1 MEFLTSS
8 FESIYTLLI
17 GTILPFLCVLTVIVF
32 VHEMG
37 HFLVARW
44 CGVKVD
50 AFSVGFGR
58 EIAGFTDS
66 KGTRWKIGWLPL
78 GGYVKFAGDM
88 SAASTP
94 DRGALEEMSA
104 ADQANSFHRKSL
116 AQRAAVVAAGP
127 IANFLLSISIFAFIV
142 MVIGRVVTL
151 PMVDDIKPGS
161 AAADAGFQ
169 VGDVVK
175 SIDGEKIEDFS
186 DLQRIVAVSS
196 GSSLK
201 FVVERK
207 GSEVS
212 LDATPKYQEVDDG
225 FGNKVNRALLGIS
238 RKRRNDA
245 VAEKYGPVRAVG
257 YGVEQTWFIASSTL
271 KYLYGVVAG
280 REDAS
285 QLGGPIRIAEMS
297 GQVATY
303 GFIAL
308 MNFAALLSVSIGL
321 INLFP
326 IPMLDG
332 GHLLYYGIEAV
343 LGKPLS
349 AKIQDFGFRV
359 GLALVLLLMLFATYN
374 DIRPKIDIF

>member
-1 MEFLTSS
+1 MDFLASS
-8 FESIYTLLI
+8 FDTIYTLVVMKV
-17 GTILPFLCVLTVIVF
+17 LPFVFVLTVIVF

-50 AFSVGFGR
+50 TFAVGFGQ
-58 EIAGFTDS
+58 EIAGFTDT
-66 KGTRWKIGWLPL
+66 KGTRWKIGWIPL

-94 DRGALEEMSA
+94 DRGALENMAPAEQ
-104 ADQANSFHRKSL
+104 ADTFHRKSL
-116 AQRAAVVAAGP
+116 GQRAAVVAAGP
-127 IANFLLSISIFAFIV
+127 IANFLLAIAIFALTV
-142 MVIGRVVTL
+142 MVIGRTITL

-169 VGDVVK
+169 VGDLVK
-175 SIDGEKIEDFS
+175 SIDGAKVTDFS

-196 GSSLK
+196 GSTLK
-201 FVVERK
+201 FVVERR
-207 GSEVS
+207 GAQVT
-212 LDATPKYQEVDDG
+212 LDATPKYQEIDDG
-225 FGNKVNRALLGIS
+225 FGNKVRRALLGIS
-238 RKRRNDA
+238 RKTRNDG
-245 VAEKYGPVRAVG
+245 VREKYGPVRAVG
-257 YGVEQTWFIASSTL
+257 YGVEQTWFIVTSTFS
-271 KYLYGVVAG
+271 YLYGVIAG

-297 GQVATY
+297 GQVAAY
-303 GFIAL
+303 GFTAL
-308 MNFAALLSVSIGL
+308 MNWAALLSVSIGL

-343 LGKPLS
+343 RGKPLS